1 MQVSKPTGWKQGYT
15 ANRLLLIQSNF
26 TTFLAGA
33 CLEQRPTGAVWYF
46 TGSELVPSSQG
57 GKRWKLELLSKARH
71 GLML

>member
-1 MQVSKPTGWKQGYT
+1 MQVSKPMGWKQGYT

-46 TGSELVPSSQG
+46 TGSELVPTSRG
-57 GKRWKLELLSKARH
+57 G
-71 GLML
+71 